1 MERLKKKMDNI
12 LFRPGFI
19 LAIKETGFRW
29 IASSSLHDYSL
40 HTAGIKERL

>member
-1 MERLKKKMDNI
+1 MDNI

-19 LAIKETGFRW
+19 LAIKETGFQW